1 MLPLVLSVS
10 IAYAVSIMYAEW
22 SRKSTFLTYY
32 EEISGLAPCPP
43 PKKKQNKQNKQKQ
56 NKNKTKQN
64 K

>member
-10 IAYAVSIMYAEW
+10 IAYTVSIMYAEW

-43 PKKKQNKQNKQKQ
+43 QKKQQQQEQQQTNKQK
-56 NKNKTKQN
+56 
-64 K
+64 